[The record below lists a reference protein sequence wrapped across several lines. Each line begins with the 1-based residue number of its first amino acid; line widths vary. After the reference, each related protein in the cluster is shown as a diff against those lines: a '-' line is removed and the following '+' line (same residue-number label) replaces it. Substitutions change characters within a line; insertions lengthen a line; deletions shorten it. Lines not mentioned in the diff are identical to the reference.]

1 MGSRIIN
8 HQREQKKI
16 KKHVK
21 KVKPEILTE
30 FGLVFSPR
38 FPPFQGKKE
47 QRNQYQPIK
56 IIVPGGMRYLIK

>member
-1 MGSRIIN
+1 MGSRIVN

-16 KKHVK
+16 KKHIK
-21 KVKPEILTE
+21 EVKPEILPE

-38 FPPFQGKKE
+38 FPPFQREKE

-56 IIVPGGMRYLIK
+56 IIMPGGMRYLMK